1 MPGHPPRPWLIA
13 LTGMLSLAVAMGI
26 GRFAFTPV
34 LPMMLHDG
42 SIDLQAGSWLA
53 TANYLGYWIGAMA
66 CALLPGL
73 WGRAWPQR
81 PFSLSGAVRL
91 GLVLTVLLTLAM
103 ALPWPSGWALLR
115 FAAGLASAVVFVF
128 TSGWCLARLAA
139 AGAPRLGG
147 IIYVGPGLGIVISGL
162 SASAMVALQGSA
174 ATAWMVFGALAMVLT
189 GVVWRH
195 LAAPAPAAATSTL
208 QPGSSGGGL
217 AMAVLVLAYG
227 LAGFGYI
234 ISATFLPVMARQAL
248 PGSAWQDLFWPLF
261 GLAVAVG
268 ALATTRLPPA
278 WDRRLLLMGGYALQA
293 TGVLLAVWQPNLPGL
308 AASSLLL
315 GLPFTA
321 ISLFAMQEVRR
332 VQPRSAP
339 AYMGALTAAYGLGQ
353 VLGPALVGVL
363 LQRHPDV
370 RASFALS
377 LQVAA
382 AALLLGLVL
391 FAWLVKAHPMRQA
404 PAPDGN

>member
-1 MPGHPPRPWLIA
+1 MTTPSPRPWLIA
-13 LTGMLSLAVAMGI
+13 LTGLLSLAVAMGI

-34 LPMMLHDG
+34 LPMMLQDG
-42 SIDLQAGSWLA
+42 SIDLQTGSWLA
-53 TANYLGYWIGAMA
+53 TANYLGYWMGAMA

-73 WGRAWPQR
+73 WVRAWPRR

-115 FAAGLASAVVFVF
+115 FAAGVASAVVFVF

-139 AGAPRLGG
+139 AGAPHLGG
-147 IIYVGPGLGIVISGL
+147 VIYVGPGLGIMISGL

-174 ATAWMVFGALAMVLT
+174 TMAWGVFGVLALLLT
-189 GVVWRH
+189 AGVWRH
-195 LAAPAPAAATSTL
+195 LAAPAPAAAPSAL
-208 QPGSSGGGL
+208 ASVPSGGGL

-268 ALATTRLPPA
+268 ALGTTRLPTA
-278 WDRRLLLMGGYALQA
+278 WDRRHLLMGGYALQA

-363 LQRHPDV
+363 LQRNPDA
-370 RASFALS
+370 RAGFALS

-382 AALLLGLVL
+382 AALLLGLGL
-391 FAWLVKAHPMRQA
+391 YAWLANVHPMQR
-404 PAPDGN
+404 PPGT